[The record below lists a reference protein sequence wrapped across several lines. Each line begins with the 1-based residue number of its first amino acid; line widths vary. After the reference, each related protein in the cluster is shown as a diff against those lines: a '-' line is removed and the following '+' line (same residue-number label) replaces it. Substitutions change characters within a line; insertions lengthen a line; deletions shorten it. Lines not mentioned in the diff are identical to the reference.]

1 MSHSE
6 QEQPIFRTSPRRL
19 GKLLAIIIGIQ
30 VVGAVLFFSHYDFWN
45 SYLPTAGKIQEGLIG
60 GGNTHQGQATGK
72 TVNVSLKF
80 VESSDFKTLAFNALS
95 GYDHNPDIHANVGIK
110 LVFDV
115 TTAG

>member
-1 MSHSE
+1 MQTWTIALVYVESIIILTKPRTQPITQDIDMSHSE

-80 VESSDFKTLAFNALS
+80 VE
-95 GYDHNPDIHANVGIK
+95 
-110 LVFDV
+110 
-115 TTAG
+115 